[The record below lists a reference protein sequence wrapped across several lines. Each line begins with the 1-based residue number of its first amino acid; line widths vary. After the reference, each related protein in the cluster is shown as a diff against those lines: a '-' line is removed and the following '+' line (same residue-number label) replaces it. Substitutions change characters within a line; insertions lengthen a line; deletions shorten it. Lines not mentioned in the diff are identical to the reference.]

1 VARSAER
8 LYRAFSANV
17 EPGPRPG
24 GVFMTLALSAM
35 GDITK
40 GVMSVTGAEMD

>member
-1 VARSAER
+1 MQTNGWPLA
-8 LYRAFSANV
+8 L
-17 EPGPRPG
+17 
-24 GVFMTLALSAM
+24 GVFMTLALSAK